1 MGAAIDSRRQSLV
14 NRQGPAA
21 TVETVPLGRLHSGES
36 RLLFPAFGGKR
47 GFRVAVIVGDAQP
60 FSTSHFSF
68 PRSLREQITE
78 RNITWSLRDSLSNK
92 S

>member
-47 GFRVAVIVGDAQP
+47 GFRVAVIVGSAVLDFA
-60 FSTSHFSF
+60 FFISALTA
-68 PRSLREQITE
+68 RTDNRKKYNLVVE
-78 RNITWSLRDSLSNK
+78 RFTFE
-92 S
+92 